1 MMSYTN
7 TGGPQEVERPSIDK
21 MTLAE
26 MESVI
31 KADLEK
37 RDKEKQDKYQEPL
50 DSQKEKGK
58 HLYIYNTMVH
68 YRNFSTGVLCCIIQN
83 HTFYYYCACGCQ

>member
-1 MMSYTN
+1 MFHTVYSPVDAGSTSEA
-7 TGGPQEVERPSIDK
+7 TERPSIDK

-58 HLYIYNTMVH
+58 CQFSLLHYIKQALVH
-68 YRNFSTGVLCCIIQN
+68 
-83 HTFYYYCACGCQ
+83 

>member
-1 MMSYTN
+1 
-7 TGGPQEVERPSIDK
+7 
-21 MTLAE
+21 

-58 HLYIYNTMVH
+58 QRVACTTLVLMLLKIFLVVYIFNELV
-68 YRNFSTGVLCCIIQN
+68 FSL
-83 HTFYYYCACGCQ
+83 

>member
-1 MMSYTN
+1 
-7 TGGPQEVERPSIDK
+7 

-58 HLYIYNTMVH
+58 QSVACTTL
-68 YRNFSTGVLCCIIQN
+68 VLML
-83 HTFYYYCACGCQ
+83 

>member
-1 MMSYTN
+1 M
-7 TGGPQEVERPSIDK
+7 ERPSIDK

-50 DSQKEKGK
+50 DSQKEKGN
-58 HLYIYNTMVH
+58 HLCALLPTVVH
-68 YRNFSTGVLCCIIQN
+68 YSNCDAAVLHRTVKCSL
-83 HTFYYYCACGCQ
+83 

>member
-1 MMSYTN
+1 MYGQIHAYTN
-7 TGGPQEVERPSIDK
+7 LFTGGPPEVERPSIDK

-50 DSQKEKGK
+50 DSQKEKGTYVPK
-58 HLYIYNTMVH
+58 CIYVLYNTLH
-68 YRNFSTGVLCCIIQN
+68 
-83 HTFYYYCACGCQ
+83 

>member
-1 MMSYTN
+1 M
-7 TGGPQEVERPSIDK
+7 ERPSIDK

-58 HLYIYNTMVH
+58 YACA
-68 YRNFSTGVLCCIIQN
+68 VL
-83 HTFYYYCACGCQ
+83 HFDML

>member
-1 MMSYTN
+1 
-7 TGGPQEVERPSIDK
+7 

-58 HLYIYNTMVH
+58 QSVACTTLVLMLLKIFLVVYIFSELVFSLQRWLQLHYYKSIASVH
-68 YRNFSTGVLCCIIQN
+68 SVTAYYRT
-83 HTFYYYCACGCQ
+83 CGF

>member
-1 MMSYTN
+1 MSLVMIMC
-7 TGGPQEVERPSIDK
+7 TGGPAEVERPSIDK

-58 HLYIYNTMVH
+58 YSNMK
-68 YRNFSTGVLCCIIQN
+68 CCIHYNSFDILKDFSGNVNIQ
-83 HTFYYYCACGCQ
+83 

>member
-1 MMSYTN
+1 MCTII
-7 TGGPQEVERPSIDK
+7 GGPPEVERPSIDK

-58 HLYIYNTMVH
+58 LCV
-68 YRNFSTGVLCCIIQN
+68 FSTQN
-83 HTFYYYCACGCQ
+83 FLPSINIFRLSLLHILYRKSLSWLID

>member
-1 MMSYTN
+1 M
-7 TGGPQEVERPSIDK
+7 ERPSIDK

-58 HLYIYNTMVH
+58 DLYSLL
-68 YRNFSTGVLCCIIQN
+68 STI
-83 HTFYYYCACGCQ
+83 

>member
-1 MMSYTN
+1 LPVIALFEHIYWISTVFHTVYSHVDAGSTSEA
-7 TGGPQEVERPSIDK
+7 TERPSIDK

-50 DSQKEKGK
+50 DSQKEKG
-58 HLYIYNTMVH
+58 
-68 YRNFSTGVLCCIIQN
+68 R
-83 HTFYYYCACGCQ
+83 

>member
-1 MMSYTN
+1 M
-7 TGGPQEVERPSIDK
+7 ERPSIDK

-50 DSQKEKGK
+50 DSQKEKGE
-58 HLYIYNTMVH
+58 HLRICVILYYSNLILDCVAQN
-68 YRNFSTGVLCCIIQN
+68 RRIQN
-83 HTFYYYCACGCQ
+83 YYSSSNIIPLLCM

>member
-1 MMSYTN
+1 M
-7 TGGPQEVERPSIDK
+7 ERPSIDK

-58 HLYIYNTMVH
+58 YVCVVLYFVPIVTSPIMCHVVY
-68 YRNFSTGVLCCIIQN
+68 FIIHN
-83 HTFYYYCACGCQ
+83 NKYLS

>member
-1 MMSYTN
+1 MACTN
-7 TGGPQEVERPSIDK
+7 TYMVTGGPPEVERPSIDK

-58 HLYIYNTMVH
+58 HVCILYHYTTDARIFNIYIFHFRSSLYIC
-68 YRNFSTGVLCCIIQN
+68 YRD
-83 HTFYYYCACGCQ
+83 

>member
-1 MMSYTN
+1 VSTSEA
-7 TGGPQEVERPSIDK
+7 TERPSIDK

-58 HLYIYNTMVH
+58 CVHL
-68 YRNFSTGVLCCIIQN
+68 FPLLN
-83 HTFYYYCACGCQ
+83 HQA

>member
-1 MMSYTN
+1 MFHTVYSHVDAGSTSEA
-7 TGGPQEVERPSIDK
+7 TERPSIDK

-37 RDKEKQDKYQEPL
+37 RDKEKQDKCQEPL
-50 DSQKEKGK
+50 DSQKEKG
-58 HLYIYNTMVH
+58 
-68 YRNFSTGVLCCIIQN
+68 R
-83 HTFYYYCACGCQ
+83 

>member
-1 MMSYTN
+1 MF
-7 TGGPQEVERPSIDK
+7 TGGPQEAERPSIDK

-58 HLYIYNTMVH
+58 ICNRLV
-68 YRNFSTGVLCCIIQN
+68 FVLCSNFDVGVFC
-83 HTFYYYCACGCQ
+83 